1 MNERVVRA
9 IMQLFAII
17 AKINENQ
24 NTENNSDNEEIIRSF
39 LKIELIASRIDLY
52 VELFNE
58 YYAKLGE
65 RQSSSTGGQ
74 GKRTT
79 VNSVKVL
86 RICHEINKELTI
98 RQRFIVL
105 MRIMELILKDD
116 KCSDHEFSFLS
127 TVADSFRI
135 PTNEYLLIF
144 SLLKNEITSDT
155 NHDNCFIIEGEKS
168 TAPNHF
174 YLQGLDKPIVCIQ
187 TNKNELIL
195 FKYLGD
201 DNIYLNGELLDNRKA
216 FIFSTGGSL
225 NTSKSE
231 RLYQVDLINHFY
243 KTIQKNQ
250 FIFKATDISFRFNNR
265 KTGLRPFTYEVKSG
279 NLVGIMGVSGSGKST
294 LIDLLSGAKRPNT
307 GTVTINGI
315 DVHSNLKE
323 IEGRI
328 GYVPQ
333 NDLLIEDLTV
343 FQNLYF
349 NAKLCFA
356 DASEIEI
363 KRKVVQLLND
373 LNLNDIKHLKVGSQI
388 KNIISGGQ
396 RKRLNI
402 ALELIRNPAVLFV
415 DEPTSG
421 LSSIGSLKI
430 MNILKELS
438 LKGTLVFVVIHQP
451 SSDVFKLFNELII
464 LDTGGYQIYSGT
476 PSVAPTYFKRYLE
489 FANADSDSCL
499 SCGNM
504 NPEEIF
510 DTIESKTINEFGVPN
525 RERKYNPEKW
535 YQLFKENQQKKATT
549 EAVDQAKLSIPKP
562 LSKPRKIQQFFVY
575 FQRDFTSKIYNF
587 QYLLMILVEA
597 PLLAFIMSFFLKYHI
612 EIDGV
617 SEYIYYYNE
626 NIPVFLFVSVLV
638 ALFLGM
644 TVAAE
649 EINKDK
655 RSLKRERFLHLSWK
669 SYLFSKISILAIIS
683 AIQSFLYIAIGSFIL
698 DIRGFWFEFW
708 VVMFSTSVSANL
720 IGLNI
725 SSAFRQTKLIYIL
738 IPIIIIP
745 QIIFSGLIT
754 TFDRMNPIFSH
765 PQKVPMVG
773 NLFVSRWSF
782 EALVVKIASENEFSN
797 ITFDLRRMGSENQW
811 KKDYWIPQM
820 HKLTEDS
827 KNYSFIKKEME
838 KELANWDN
846 LTCTNCFEE
855 DKLNLESINRTL
867 HVLQLQFTNNYNIIN
882 DSIEVI
888 KHKVGLKNYN
898 NLKEIYSNEGI
909 ENLVTNRSKLEKIK
923 VDPVEQKIY
932 QIKDPI
938 YQSSKNFN
946 FGSSPLYIKEKRIWN
961 YPIDTFTINIVVIWL
976 FTLLFYFTLQFEVF
990 KRLILFYKFMRHQVT
1005 KKTSNK

>member
-17 AKINENQ
+17 AKINDNQ

-39 LKIELIASRIDLY
+39 LKNELIASKIDLY

-58 YYAKLGE
+58 YYTKLGE
-65 RQSSSTGGQ
+65 RQVSTTGQ
-74 GKRTT
+74 KGKRTT

-86 RICHEINKELTI
+86 RICHELNRELTI

-144 SLLKNEITSDT
+144 ALLKNEITSET
-155 NHDNCFIIEGEKS
+155 NHENCFIIEGEKS

-174 YLQGLDKPIVCIQ
+174 YLQGLDKPIVCIH
-187 TNKNELIL
+187 TNKHELVF

-201 DNIYLNGELLDNRKA
+201 DNIYLNGELVNNRKA
-216 FIFSTGGSL
+216 FIFGTGSSI

-250 FIFKATDISFRFNNR
+250 FIFKATDISYRFNKNNV
-265 KTGLRPFTYEVKSG
+265 GLRPFSFEIESG
-279 NLVGIMGVSGSGKST
+279 NLVGIMGVSGTGKST
-294 LIDLLSGAKRPNT
+294 LIDLLSGAKKPNT

-333 NDLLIEDLTV
+333 NDLLLEDLTV

-356 DASEIEI
+356 EASELEI
-363 KRKVVQLLND
+363 NRKVLKLLSD
-373 LNLNDIKHLKVGSQI
+373 LNLSDIKHLKVGSQI

-451 SSDVFKLFNELII
+451 SSDVFKQFNELIV
-464 LDTGGYQIYSGT
+464 LDIGGYQIYSGT
-476 PSVAPTYFKRYLE
+476 PSFAPTYFKRYLE
-489 FANADSDSCL
+489 YANAESDSCL
-499 SCGNM
+499 TCGNV

-510 DTIESKTINEFGVPN
+510 DTIESKMINEFGVPN
-525 RERKYNPEKW
+525 RERKFSPEKW
-535 YQLFKENQQKKATT
+535 YQIFQENQQKKTASHQ
-549 EAVDQAKLSIPKP
+549 VDPAKLSIPTP
-562 LSKPRKIQQFFVY
+562 LSKPKKIQQYFVY
-575 FQRDFTSKIYNF
+575 FQRDFTSKFYNL
-587 QYLLMILVEA
+587 QYLLMILLEA
-597 PLLAFIMSFFLKYHI
+597 PLLAFIMSFYLKYYI
-612 EIDGV
+612 EIEGV
-617 SEYIYYYNE
+617 NEYIYYYNS
-626 NIPVFLFVSVLV
+626 NIPVFIFVSILV

-669 SYLFSKISILAIIS
+669 SYLFSKISMLALIS
-683 AIQSFLYIAIGSFIL
+683 AVQSFLYITVGQLIL
-698 DIRGFWFEFW
+698 DIQGFWFEFW
-708 VVMFSTSVSANL
+708 LVMFSTAVSANL

-725 SSAFRQTKLIYIL
+725 SSAFRQTKLIYIV

-745 QIIFSGLIT
+745 QIIFSGLII
-754 TFDRMNPIFSH
+754 TFDRMNPVLSH

-782 EALVVKIASENEFSN
+782 EALVVKMASENKFSTN
-797 ITFDLRRMGSENQW
+797 TFDLRKEASENQW
-811 KKDYWIPQM
+811 KKDYWIPQIY
-820 HKLTEDS
+820 KLMES
-827 KNYSFIKKEME
+827 PKNFPFVKKEME
-838 KELANWDN
+838 KELAKWEN
-846 LTCTNCFEE
+846 LSCKNCFNN
-855 DKLNLESINRTL
+855 DSMNLKEINRTL
-867 HVLQLQFTNNYNIIN
+867 HILQLQFTNNYNIIN
-882 DSIEVI
+882 DSIEII
-888 KHKVGLKNYN
+888 KSNVGLKDYN
-898 NLKEIYSNEGI
+898 RLKETYSNEGI

-923 VDPVEQKIY
+923 VDYEEEIIY
-932 QIKDPI
+932 QLKDPI

-946 FGSSPLYIKEKRIWN
+946 FRSSPLYIKEKRFAG
-961 YPIDTFTINIVVIWL
+961 YPIDTFTINIIVIWF
-976 FTLLFYFTLQFEVF
+976 FTLFFYFTLQFEVF
-990 KRLILFYKFMRHQVT
+990 KRLVLLFKFMRQQAT
-1005 KKTSNK
+1005 RKTSSK